1 MRPSRGSSTGT
12 PGGSATW
19 SSGTIAAPCTGP
31 RRSRTCNTGASCGAS
46 PRSTSSR
53 RLRPPPTPEAA
64 AGQPFTAR
72 PPRLAGR
79 YNERGRLMKIKR
91 IEHVGVVVK
100 DVEASRRLW
109 EDCFGIKLESEEAN
123 AVRKLALYPVGES
136 MVELIAG
143 VSPDSRHAKMVAE
156 GKGGLNHICFEVE
169 DIDAALAELKA
180 KGIPLIDQ
188 VPRIG
193 HAGCRIA
200 FIDPAATE
208 NCLIELA
215 ELPAAAAH
223 GHGS

>member
-1 MRPSRGSSTGT
+1 V
-12 PGGSATW
+12 
-19 SSGTIAAPCTGP
+19 
-31 RRSRTCNTGASCGAS
+31 
-46 PRSTSSR
+46 
-53 RLRPPPTPEAA
+53 
-64 AGQPFTAR
+64 
-72 PPRLAGR
+72 
-79 YNERGRLMKIKR
+79 KIKR

-143 VSPDSRHAKMVAE
+143 TTPDSRHAQMVAA

-169 DIDAALAELKA
+169 NIDEALAELKS

-200 FIDPAATE
+200 FIDPSATE

-215 ELPAAAAH
+215 ELPSGRAH
-223 GHGS
+223 P

>member
-1 MRPSRGSSTGT
+1 
-12 PGGSATW
+12 
-19 SSGTIAAPCTGP
+19 
-31 RRSRTCNTGASCGAS
+31 
-46 PRSTSSR
+46 
-53 RLRPPPTPEAA
+53 
-64 AGQPFTAR
+64 
-72 PPRLAGR
+72 
-79 YNERGRLMKIKR
+79 MKIKR

-100 DVEASRRLW
+100 NTEASRRLW
-109 EDCFGIKLESEEAN
+109 EDCFGIKLAAEEAN
-123 AVRKLALYPVGES
+123 AIRKLALYPIGES

-143 VSPDSRHAKMVAE
+143 TTPDSKHAKMVAE

-180 KGIPLIDQ
+180 KGIALLDE

-215 ELPAAAAH
+215 ELPASGH